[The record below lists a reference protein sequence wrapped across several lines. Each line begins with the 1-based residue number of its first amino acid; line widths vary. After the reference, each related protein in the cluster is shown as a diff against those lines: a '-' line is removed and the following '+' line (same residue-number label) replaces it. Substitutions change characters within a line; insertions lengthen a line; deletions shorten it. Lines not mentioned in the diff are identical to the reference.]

1 MKMLYLI
8 KKNGVY
14 IGPEYSGCV
23 DNPELAEVFSEEFA
37 KSLAKRDENLKAIPL
52 NKTLASAD
60 LLIFHMK
67 RMQKMADILKAENER
82 MQKMVD
88 ALKAD
93 NPTGE

>member
-14 IGPEYSGCV
+14 IGPKYSGCV

-52 NKTLASAD
+52 SKIFDSAD

-82 MQKMVD
+82 MQKMMDV
-88 ALKAD
+88 LKAND
-93 NPTGE
+93 PTGE